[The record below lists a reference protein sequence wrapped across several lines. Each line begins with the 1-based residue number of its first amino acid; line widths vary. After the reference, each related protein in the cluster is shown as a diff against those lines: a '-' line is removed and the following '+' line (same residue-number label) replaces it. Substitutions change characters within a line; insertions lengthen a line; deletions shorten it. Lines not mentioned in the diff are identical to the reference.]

1 MDDTIFALASARGKA
16 GVAVVRVSGP
26 RAFKTAEALAGSVPP
41 LRKAVLR
48 DLSSDGQVIDKA
60 LIIAFGDGASFTG
73 ERVVEYHVHGST
85 AVIKRLLG
93 ALQDCG
99 CRPADAGEF
108 TRRAL
113 DNGRLDLTQVEG
125 MADLIDAETEAQR
138 KQAFAVATG
147 EAARM
152 VEGWRSKLIRAAALI
167 EATIDFADEDVPVDV
182 WPDVAS
188 LIEEVDQEIC
198 EQISGFRGAERIR
211 DGFEVAI
218 VGPPNVG
225 KSTLLNRLAG
235 REAAITSS
243 VAGTTRD
250 VIEVRMDLDG
260 LPVTFLD
267 TAGLREAA
275 DEIEAIGIERARQRA
290 ENADLRIWLTD
301 GDRVADLLFKAGD
314 LILPPKADL
323 TGRADGISGS
333 TGYGVSKMLS
343 AVQDRLAGL
352 AAGAGLMSHQRHF
365 HALAEAHAALTSVR
379 GETGA
384 EAIEMAA
391 EQLRFAT
398 RALSSLVGLVDV
410 EDLLD
415 DIFASFCIGK

>member
-48 DLSSDGQVIDKA
+48 DLSADGQVIDKA

-93 ALQDCG
+93 ALEDCG

-138 KQAFAVATG
+138 KQALAVATG

-182 WPDVAS
+182 WPDVTS
-188 LIEEVDQEIC
+188 LVEEVDKEIC

-352 AAGAGLMSHQRHF
+352 AAGAGLMAHQRHF
-365 HALAEAHAALTSVR
+365 HALTEAHAALASVGR
-379 GETGA
+379 GTGE
-384 EAIEMAA
+384 EAVELAA